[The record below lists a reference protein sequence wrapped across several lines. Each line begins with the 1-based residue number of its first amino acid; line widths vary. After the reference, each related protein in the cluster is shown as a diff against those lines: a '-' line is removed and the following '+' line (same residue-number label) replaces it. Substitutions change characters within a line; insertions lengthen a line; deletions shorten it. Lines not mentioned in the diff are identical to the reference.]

1 MKKNILLLTA
11 TLIHCLSALTL
22 QAREICLNGIWDY
35 GLGRRYDKSG
45 NVPGVHTDPTAPG
58 EGTLWY
64 RRSVTLP
71 SGNWTNATLELKGAR
86 FLPKVYVNGIQVS
99 EAGGG
104 MARTFHNISVPGVR
118 PGAEIVLEIALSSLS
133 SVSSDDAS
141 WIPTVD
147 QWRSSCASCLWDD
160 VILHIWSGA
169 RLDRILTQYE
179 NNADKAVI
187 KYRIHGTGASKASFR
202 IMKGGLEQCSFSGPA
217 SEGENDISFNCSGLI
232 PWSPE
237 NPECYEITATL
248 EDDKGAEL
256 SSYSQTFAL
265 KDFRVSDKQFL
276 LNGKPLKIR
285 GGTVVWH
292 RWMRDPAGRELGWNA
307 EWFEKNIVRRLKD
320 HGANYLRFHLGVPPE
335 RLLDLCD
342 SAGLAVQYEWSFFHG
357 APASVES
364 MVSQY
369 SAWLD
374 MASRHP
380 SVLLIHPYNETE
392 GEQLNNVW
400 TALNTVLKEYPPL
413 VLEERDVTHVH
424 KYWWS
429 LFENVGLYYDSADQ
443 FDKAIMVDEFGG
455 NYLDGNGDMG
465 LYPSI
470 RESYMRFLGPDHT
483 RESRLHHLD
492 RSCAKIAE
500 YWRRIGAAGISPF
513 TIASSQEDGCNW
525 FIGPLANGRPKS
537 VWDAL
542 TVLWS
547 PRSVS
552 MDIWDSNFTPGQT
565 IAIPLHFFND
575 TPLPAELKCRT
586 GILDADGNEVYS
598 VHRSCK
604 VPGYGHEVRKVRL
617 TLPSSTGKY
626 LLRTELLNPTSEVRS
641 SVLSDWDIRIL
652 KAQTP
657 PELSGKKVFIPR
669 RDRELRRFAA
679 QNGLKRTS
687 SITKADIILTGAGS
701 WPLDGNLVAAIEAAV
716 ERGCSVVMLDAGEKY
731 LGQGY
736 PSEKGELGPLQGVK
750 KVKDPVITEYP
761 LFHGLKM
768 TCMEMAEPESHIH
781 PYEGTG
787 ALWNNL
793 PENAGSLWNGLRGGL
808 NVPSADMELDGLS
821 ADAFINQWASRGAD
835 VEKIR
840 NGEPYYA
847 YNLCGIYAFDSEPKN
862 EKVIKAL
869 REKVAF
875 LIEDAPALSLSLN
888 ANAPVRM
895 TDLSEGYSASIR
907 GKAESFVP
915 LACCGKNLT
924 RTPVVCIGFGEGKG
938 KVVISQLITNG
949 RLNRN
954 KRCRSV
960 EGYGIRYDEAA
971 VQTVLNMLAVV
982 PADGQ

>member
-1 MKKNILLLTA
+1 MKKAILLLSA
-11 TLIHCLSALTL
+11 IFIHCAFVLTL
-22 QAREICLNGIWDY
+22 QAGEICLNGLWDY
-35 GLGRRYDKSG
+35 GFERHYSGIG
-45 NVPGVHTDPTAPG
+45 NVPGLHTDPTAPG
-58 EGTLWY
+58 DGTLWY

-71 SGNWTNATLELKGAR
+71 SGSWTNATLELKGAR
-86 FLPKVYVNGIQVS
+86 FLPKVYVNGLPVS

-104 MARTFHNISVPGVR
+104 MARTFHDISVPGVR
-118 PGAEIVLEIALSSLS
+118 PGAEVVLEIALSSLGD
-133 SVSSDDAS
+133 VPSDDAS

-160 VILHIWSGA
+160 VVLHTWSGA
-169 RLDRILTQYE
+169 RLDRILTRYE
-179 NNADKAVI
+179 NGSGEAAI
-187 KYRIHGTGASKASFR
+187 KYRIRGNGATMARFR
-202 IMKGGLEQCSFSGPA
+202 IMKDGLELCSFSGSA
-217 SEGENDISFNCSGLI
+217 GEGDNSVSFNCSGLV

-237 NPECYEITATL
+237 NPECYEINATL
-248 EDDKGAEL
+248 ENDEGTEL

-265 KDFRVSDKQFL
+265 KDFRINDKQFN
-276 LNGKPLKIR
+276 LNGHPFKIR

-292 RWMRDPAGRELGWNA
+292 RWMRDPAGRELGWNT

-342 SAGLAVQYEWSFFHG
+342 RTGLAVQYEWNFFHG

-380 SVLLIHPYNETE
+380 CVLLFHPFNETE
-392 GEQLNNVW
+392 GEQLDNVW
-400 TALNTVLKEYPPL
+400 TALNTVLKDYPPL
-413 VLEERDVTHVH
+413 ILEERDVTHVH

-429 LFENVGLYYDSADQ
+429 LFENVGLYYDSTEQ

-470 RESYMRFLGPDHT
+470 RESYMRFLGPNHT

-525 FIGPLANGRPKS
+525 FMGPLADGKPKN

-565 IAIPLHFFND
+565 IIIPLHFFND
-575 TPLPAELKCRT
+575 TPLPAELECRT
-586 GILDADGNEVYS
+586 SILDADGNEVNS
-598 VHRSCK
+598 VHRSCN
-604 VPGYGHEVRKVRL
+604 VSAYGHEIRKIRL
-617 TLPSSTGKY
+617 SLPPATGDY
-626 LLRTELLNPTSEVRS
+626 MLRTELLNPTSEVHSR
-641 SVLSDWDIRIL
+641 VLSDWDIRIL

-657 PELSGKKVFIPR
+657 AALTGRKVFIPR
-669 RDRELRRFAA
+669 QDRELRRFAA
-679 QNGLKRTS
+679 RNGLKRTS
-687 SITKADIILTGAGS
+687 SIAKADIILTGAGS
-701 WPLDGNLVAAIEAAV
+701 WPLDRNLVPAIEAAV

-736 PSEKGELGPLQGVK
+736 PTEKGELGPLQGVK

-761 LFHGLKM
+761 LFCGLKM
-768 TCMEMAEPESHIH
+768 TCMEMAEPESHFH
-781 PYEGTG
+781 PYKNDD

-793 PENAGSLWNGLRGGL
+793 PKDAESLWNGLRGGL

-821 ADAFINQWASRGAD
+821 ADAFINQWTSRGAD
-835 VEKIR
+835 AEKIR
-840 NGEPYYA
+840 NRERYYA
-847 YNLCGIYAFDSEPKN
+847 YNLCGIYAFDSERKN

-869 REKVAF
+869 RDKVAF

-888 ANAPVRM
+888 ANAPVRL
-895 TDLSEGYSASIR
+895 TDLSEAYSASLA
-907 GKAESFVP
+907 GKAKSFSP

-938 KVVISQLITNG
+938 KVIISQLITDG

-954 KRCRSV
+954 KRCSSV
-960 EGYGIRYDEAA
+960 EGYGTRYDEAA
-971 VQTVLNMLAVV
+971 VQTVLNMLAT
-982 PADGQ
+982 ASGD